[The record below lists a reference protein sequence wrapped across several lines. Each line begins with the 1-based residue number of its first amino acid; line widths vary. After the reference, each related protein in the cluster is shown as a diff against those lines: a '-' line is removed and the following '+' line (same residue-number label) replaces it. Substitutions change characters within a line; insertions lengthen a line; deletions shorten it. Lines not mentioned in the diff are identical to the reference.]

1 MTKYAY
7 AERVTKKV
15 AKLLKYNKSA
25 IDCMQG
31 TPQIQLDENFC
42 LSCLYWNYYDDS
54 LTVNSNGITLKRF
67 YTQEEKLI
75 TYNSFDELL
84 KL

>member
-15 AKLLKYNKSA
+15 AKLLKYNRPA
-25 IDCMQG
+25 MDCMCG
-31 TPQIQLDENFC
+31 VPQIQLDENFC
-42 LSCLYWNYYDDS
+42 LSSLYWSCYDDS
-54 LTVNSNGITLKRF
+54 LIVNSNGITLKRF

-75 TYNSFDELL
+75 TYNGFDELL